1 MGPGE
6 CPRPR
11 AGAREPAARHELSTD
26 APTRNLIDNE
36 MVTRVL
42 SQVPVHGRSAEWQ
55 VGAYAERRLRTSAGE
70 DRGPKVQG

>member
-1 MGPGE
+1 MGPGTSARGHAPAPE
-6 CPRPR
+6 TRPH
-11 AGAREPAARHELSTD
+11 GKLSTD
-26 APTRNLIDNE
+26 APTRDLIDNE

-55 VGAYAERRLRTSAGE
+55 VGAYAERRLRSSAGE